1 LRYIAQGMKKLI
13 YTQTHTEV
21 QIWGIGQAI
30 NKAVS
35 VAEVVARSQKAQL
48 DTIIFEVQEIDVW
61 ESIKGDL
68 DNIEVTRN
76 LPGILLTVR
85 LNVLS

>member
-1 LRYIAQGMKKLI
+1 MKKLI